1 MHKSGGHQRATLPK
15 MLAGN
20 QVMGLG
26 YIITNETN
34 IRALFSNLPELFIC
48 FLKSQQTLVPYTD
61 VLIVL
66 YRACETCFPG

>member
-1 MHKSGGHQRATLPK
+1 MHESEGHQRATLPK

-20 QVMGLG
+20 QVRDLG
-26 YIITNETN
+26 YIIMNETN
-34 IRALFSNLPELFIC
+34 IKGLFSNLPELLIC
-48 FLKSQQTLVPYTD
+48 FLKTQQNLVPCTD